1 MGERHK
7 MGNGGVGDDD
17 ALLLLHSKS
26 VVHQTARGTGPETD
40 VDHLFQMA
48 ERESRSAPFVIAIEK
63 GAGSR
68 DGLAGVPLA
77 CRGARRRSRAVR
89 PWAMH

>member
-26 VVHQTARGTGPETD
+26 VVHQTT
-40 VDHLFQMA
+40 
-48 ERESRSAPFVIAIEK
+48 
-63 GAGSR
+63 
-68 DGLAGVPLA
+68 
-77 CRGARRRSRAVR
+77 
-89 PWAMH
+89 